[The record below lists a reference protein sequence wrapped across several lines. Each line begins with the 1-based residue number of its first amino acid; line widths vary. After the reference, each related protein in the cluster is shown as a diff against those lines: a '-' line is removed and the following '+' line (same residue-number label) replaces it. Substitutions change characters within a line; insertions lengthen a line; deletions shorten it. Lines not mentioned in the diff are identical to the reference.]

1 MGRISG
7 ITTQFIK
14 GAGRAGKAT
23 SRTKSGT
30 RKAGD
35 YFAKIKPKTK
45 PKTKKPKNKTK
56 TSTNTPKSK
65 SKGGVYRS
73 IGNLIK
79 EHPIGAGLA
88 GLYGYSALTD
98 VGRDMNQDL
107 YDQVVGAG
115 GELEKGLPTQ
125 IMQGLGLVHS
135 DERIKEGRVDQLEKD
150 LASQIGLIEK
160 HGGTVPKLTFDMTAR
175 EAASAL
181 SVPLYD
187 AQQKQRS
194 EDYNSN
200 PEVIEA
206 RTERDRQIRLE
217 EEAMRRQ
224 AAREDF
230 LMNEQVLQRMDNI
243 RRQRNESMTG
253 LAAVFAALAA
263 G

>member
-1 MGRISG
+1 MRLPNLGKIFTR
-7 ITTQFIK
+7 
-14 GAGRAGKAT
+14 AGRAAARSKG
-23 SRTKSGT
+23 RT

-35 YFAKIKPKTK
+35 YFAKTRPKPKAKTKTRTTK
-45 PKTKKPKNKTK
+45 PKTKQRNKQ
-56 TSTNTPKSK
+56 SK
-65 SKGGVYRS
+65 STGGLLPTAGKYLLR
-73 IGNLIK
+73 
-79 EHPIGAGLA
+79 HPLQTALLGG
-88 GLYGYSALTD
+88 YGYSTASD
-98 VGRDMNQDL
+98 IGRGMNQDL

-187 AQQKQRS
+187 AQQKQRA

-206 RTERDRQIRLE
+206 RAERERQNRLE
-217 EEAMRRQ
+217 EEALRRET
-224 AAREDF
+224 ARENF
-230 LMNEQVLQRMDNI
+230 LMDEQVIQRMQDN
-243 RRQRNESMTG
+243 RRQRNDSLAG